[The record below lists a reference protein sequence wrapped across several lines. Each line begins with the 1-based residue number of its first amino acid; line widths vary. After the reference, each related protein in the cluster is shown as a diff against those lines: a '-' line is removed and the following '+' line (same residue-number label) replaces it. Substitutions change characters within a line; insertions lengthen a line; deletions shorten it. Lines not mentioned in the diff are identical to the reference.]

1 MQHLSLEQGANK
13 VLRLT
18 QRMLALAQE
27 NDWQAVAG
35 LEQERQRSIDS
46 LFRHP
51 QLLQRMPTL
60 VDILQQ
66 IVTLD
71 KQCMALG
78 EAARR
83 QLADELN
90 RRSDV
95 GSALRIYQQHSSD
108 ALPG

>member
-18 QRMLALAQE
+18 QHMLALAQE

-51 QLLQRMPTL
+51 HVLKSIPTMM
-60 VDILQQ
+60 DILQQ
-66 IVTLD
+66 IVILD

-83 QLADELN
+83 LLADELN
-90 RRSDV
+90 RRSDTS
-95 GSALRIYQQHSSD
+95 SALRIYQQHSSD